1 MKDFKEKYFKYV
13 VLIAVMLIPFMYSF
27 FYLKAYWD
35 PYGEG
40 NIDNLPVA
48 IVNSDKGD
56 KGDVLVKSIKD
67 SKKLKI
73 SVVSKEKAEN
83 GLDNKDY
90 YAVITIPDDFTA
102 SMESASTNKKRHATI
117 TYSPNQKS
125 NYLASQII
133 NSVVTAVEKNLDN
146 QVNSEIV
153 KSLSEN
159 IESVPENLDTI
170 SDGFSKLKDGTSQL
184 EDGSKELSNG
194 TSTLKSGSESL
205 KSGVASLESGTSEL
219 KSGSETLKNK
229 YGEFHQGV
237 ASVKDGTDM
246 LRQATASFGEVGN
259 KIDSLTTG
267 VSGLKTGSDQLTMAM
282 TQLAPLCQQVA
293 ANPSASLTEQ
303 TLCGVLFTGADGS
316 GGLNAGISSL
326 NQGLT
331 YLESETTAMSSLKG
345 QIVGLQNGI
354 NSLASGVDTL
364 YNGSIQIQY
373 GINSIYEGANKLH
386 NGTLLLSSGAKS
398 LSDGAVKLHTG
409 ANTLT
414 DGVVTLNNS
423 VASAKEELDSKI
435 TSTKKEVKKVET
447 LADYSKE
454 PVKVKTKEVNKV
466 SSYGTAFS
474 PFFIS
479 IALWVGCL
487 MMYIVLYYDK
497 EERFDI
503 FGIKNKNRFQRTIAY
518 HSLVTAS
525 AIILGI
531 LLQLFLDF
539 EITNVLLYYIAIIL
553 TANTFMAIIEFLIV
567 NFGDVGKFIAL
578 ILLVLQL
585 AAAGGTFPIET
596 VTKGFRFLND
606 FLPMKYTINIIRE
619 ALISIESNL
628 LIKNIL
634 VVIGIFLVFFVIN
647 IVNDIR
653 KEKELTK

>member
-1 MKDFKEKYFKYV
+1 MKEFKEKYFKYV
-13 VLIAVMLIPFMYSF
+13 VLVAVLLIPFMYSF
-27 FYLKAYWD
+27 FYLKAYWN

-56 KGDVLVKSIKD
+56 KGDVLVKNIKD

-73 SVVSKEKAEN
+73 SVVSKERAKD

-90 YAVITIPDDFTA
+90 YAVITIPDDFTS
-102 SMESASTNKKRHATI
+102 SMESASTNEKRHATI

-170 SDGFSKLKDGTSQL
+170 SEGFSKLKDGTSKL
-184 EDGSKELSNG
+184 EDGSKELSSG
-194 TSTLKSGSESL
+194 TSTLKSGSDSL
-205 KSGVASLESGTSEL
+205 RNGVANLESGTFEL
-219 KSGSETLKNK
+219 QKGSETLNSK
-229 YGEFHQGV
+229 YSEFHQGV
-237 ASVKDGTDM
+237 KSVKDGTDM
-246 LRQATASFGEVGN
+246 LRQATSSFNDVGV
-259 KIDSLTTG
+259 KLDSLTTG
-267 VSGLKTGSDQLTMAM
+267 VSSLKVGSDQLSSAM
-282 TQLAPLCQQVA
+282 MQLAQICNGV
-293 ANPSASLTEQ
+293 NASSSVTEQ
-303 TLCGVLFTGADGS
+303 QLCGALFTGSDGK

-331 YLESETTAMSSLKG
+331 YLESQTSTMASLKG
-345 QIVGLQNGI
+345 QIAGLQGGI

-364 YNGSIQIQY
+364 YNGSGQIQY
-373 GINSIYEGANKLH
+373 GISSIYEGANKLH
-386 NGTLLLSSGAKS
+386 NGALLLSSGVRS
-398 LSDGAVKLHTG
+398 LSDGATRLNTG
-409 ANTLT
+409 ATTLT
-414 DGVVTLNNS
+414 DGVVTLNSS
-423 VASAKEELDSKI
+423 VVSAKEELDNKI
-435 TSTKKEVKKVET
+435 ISTKKEVKKVET

-503 FGIKNKNRFQRTIAY
+503 FGIKNKNGLQRTFAY
-518 HSLVTAS
+518 HLLVTVS
-525 AIILGI
+525 AIVLGI

-539 EITNVLLYYIAIIL
+539 EITNVLLYYVTIIL

-567 NFGDVGKFIAL
+567 NLGDVGKFIAL

-619 ALISIESNL
+619 ALISIEGNL
-628 LIKNIL
+628 LMKNIL
-634 VVIGIFLVFFVIN
+634 VVVGIFVVFFAIN
-647 IVNDIR
+647 MINDIR
-653 KEKELTK
+653 KNKELTK

>member
-13 VLIAVMLIPFMYSF
+13 VLVAVILIPFMYSF

-56 KGDVLVKSIKD
+56 KGDVLVKNIKD

-73 SVVSKEKAEN
+73 SVVSKEKASN

-90 YAVITIPDDFTA
+90 YAVITIPDDFTS

-170 SDGFSKLKDGTSQL
+170 SEGFSKLKDGTSKL
-184 EDGSKELSNG
+184 EDGSKELSSG

-205 KSGVASLESGTSEL
+205 RSGVASLESGTSEL
-219 KSGSETLKNK
+219 QKGSETLNSK
-229 YGEFHQGV
+229 YNEFHQGV
-237 ASVKDGTDM
+237 KSVKDGTDM
-246 LRQATASFGEVGN
+246 LRGATSSFGEVGS

-267 VSGLKTGSDQLTMAM
+267 VSSLKSGSDQLASAM
-282 TQLAPLCQQVA
+282 MQLAQICSGV
-293 ANPSASLTEQ
+293 NASSSVTEQ
-303 TLCGVLFTGADGS
+303 QLCGALFTGSDGN

-331 YLESETTAMSSLKG
+331 YLESQTSTMASLKG
-345 QIVGLQNGI
+345 QIEQLQGGI

-364 YNGSIQIQY
+364 YNGSQQIQY
-373 GINSIYEGANKLH
+373 GIHSIYEGANKLH
-386 NGTLLLSSGAKS
+386 NGALLLSNGVRS
-398 LSDGAVKLHTG
+398 LSDGATRLNTG
-409 ANTLT
+409 ATTLT

-423 VASAKEELDSKI
+423 VISAKEELDNKI
-435 TSTKKEVKKVET
+435 TSTKQEVKKVET

-503 FGIKNKNRFQRTIAY
+503 FGIKNKDYLQRTLAY
-518 HSLVTAS
+518 HLLVTIS
-525 AIILGI
+525 AIVLGI

-539 EITNVLLYYIAIIL
+539 EITNVFLYYVAIIL
-553 TANTFMAIIEFLIV
+553 TANAFMAIIEFLIV
-567 NFGDVGKFIAL
+567 NLGDVGKFIAL

-606 FLPMKYTINIIRE
+606 FLPMKYTINMIRE
-619 ALISIESNL
+619 ALISIEGSL
-628 LIKNIL
+628 LIKNVL
-634 VVIGIFLVFFVIN
+634 VVIGIFSVFFAIN
-647 IVNDIR
+647 MVNDIR
-653 KEKELTK
+653 KNKELTK

>member
-1 MKDFKEKYFKYV
+1 MKEFKEKYFKYV
-13 VLIAVMLIPFMYSF
+13 VLVAVLLIPFMYSF

-48 IVNSDKGD
+48 IVNSDKGN
-56 KGDVLVKSIKD
+56 KGDVLVQSIKN

-73 SVVSKEKAEN
+73 SVVSKEKAED
-83 GLDNKDY
+83 GLDNKNY
-90 YAVITIPDDFTA
+90 YAVITIPDDFTS
-102 SMESASTNKKRHATI
+102 SMESAATNKKRHATI

-159 IESVPENLDTI
+159 VESVPENLDTI
-170 SDGFSKLKDGTSQL
+170 SDGFSKLKDGTSKL
-184 EDGSKELSNG
+184 EDGSKELSSG
-194 TSTLKSGSESL
+194 TSTLKGGAESL
-205 KSGVASLESGTSEL
+205 KSGISSLESGTSEL
-219 KSGSETLKNK
+219 KNGSEMLNSK
-229 YGEFHQGV
+229 YQEFHQGIK
-237 ASVKDGTDM
+237 SVKDGTDM
-246 LRQATASFGEVGN
+246 LRGATSSFGEVGS

-267 VSGLKTGSDQLTMAM
+267 VSSLKTGSDQLHLAM
-282 TQLAPLCQQVA
+282 IQIEQICNNVNASSTVVEQQ
-293 ANPSASLTEQ
+293 
-303 TLCGVLFTGADGS
+303 LCGALFTGVDGK
-316 GGLNAGISSL
+316 GGLNAGITSL

-331 YLESETTAMSSLKG
+331 YLESQTNNLNYLKG
-345 QIVGLQNGI
+345 QIGQLQSGI
-354 NSLASGVDTL
+354 TSLAGGVDTL
-364 YNGSIQIQY
+364 YNGSLQIQY
-373 GINSIYEGANKLH
+373 GIHSIYEGANKLH
-386 NGTLLLSSGAKS
+386 NGALLLSNGART
-398 LSDGAVKLHTG
+398 LNDGATKLNTG
-409 ANTLT
+409 ATTLT
-414 DGVVTLNNS
+414 NGVTTLNSS
-423 VASAKEELDSKI
+423 VASAKEELDHKI
-435 TSTKKEVKKVET
+435 TATKKEVKKVES

-497 EERFDI
+497 EERFAI
-503 FGIKNKNRFQRTIAY
+503 FGMKNKNLLQRTLAY
-518 HSLVTAS
+518 HGLVTIS
-525 AIILGI
+525 AIVLGI

-539 EITNVLLYYIAIIL
+539 EITNVFLYYIVIIL
-553 TANTFMAIIEFLIV
+553 TANTFMAIIEFLII
-567 NFGDVGKFIAL
+567 NLGDVGKFIAL

-606 FLPMKYTINIIRE
+606 LLPMKYTINIIRE
-619 ALISIESNL
+619 ALIRIESGL
-628 LIKNIL
+628 LVPNMLI
-634 VVIGIFLVFFVIN
+634 VIGIFIVFFVIN
-647 IVNDIR
+647 IINDIR
-653 KEKELTK
+653 KNKKLAK